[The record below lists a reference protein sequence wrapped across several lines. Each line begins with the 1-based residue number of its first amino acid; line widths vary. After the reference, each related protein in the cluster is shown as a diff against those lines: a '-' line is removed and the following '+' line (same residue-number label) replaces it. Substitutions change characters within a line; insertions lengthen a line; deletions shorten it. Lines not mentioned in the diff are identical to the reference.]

1 MPALILPL
9 AVGPEVSA
17 LDLLGSTKVN
27 GAFARCR
34 AGHKSALSPS
44 LPKMPGIKS
53 LEQGIATSSRKMVLG
68 TLAELADNIPLRSF
82 YSLAVLCLK
91 HACTCR

>member
-27 GAFARCR
+27 GALQDVMLAISQPCLQAYQRCQGSNR
-34 AGHKSALSPS
+34 RNKALQDLPERWCWILWLS
-44 LPKMPGIKS
+44 LQTTYP
-53 LEQGIATSSRKMVLG
+53 
-68 TLAELADNIPLRSF
+68 
-82 YSLAVLCLK
+82 
-91 HACTCR
+91 